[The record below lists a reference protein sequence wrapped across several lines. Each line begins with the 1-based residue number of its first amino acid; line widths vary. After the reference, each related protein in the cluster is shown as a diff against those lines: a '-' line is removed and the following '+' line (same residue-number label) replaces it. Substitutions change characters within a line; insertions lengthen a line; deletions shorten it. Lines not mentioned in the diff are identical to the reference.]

1 MADSLQ
7 NIGVTHLMFYLGV
20 CVFYLILLFNSNDNP
35 AIRQYNFMI
44 FFTSTFIVQLGLN
57 FADINNPSICK
68 AGSNANKFTT
78 VLFHT
83 IVPWVFVL
91 ALGHLLINIFP
102 GWLRIFSNTLGMSWA
117 YQKYGHLL
125 DNKQSTVTSENKEKG
140 SEYVNLL
147 NKILLDKKK
156 LLNEIDIIGMD
167 DEKLHNFY
175 INQLSQIS
183 STIFSKEGQ
192 MNESDIQFFKKIE
205 NPTTKTTTFE
215 VIKDITKSEHDIL
228 CLLKYKNT
236 IGYGIWYILLG
247 VISVM
252 ISTNSVIASNCGT
265 D

>member
-1 MADSLQ
+1 
-7 NIGVTHLMFYLGV
+7 MFYLGV
-20 CVFYLILLFNSNDNP
+20 CVFYLILLFNSDSNQ
-35 AIRQYNFMI
+35 AIIKYNFMI
-44 FFTSTFIVQLGLN
+44 FFTATFIVQLGLN

-68 AGSNANKFTT
+68 SSSDINKFTT

-91 ALGHLLINIFP
+91 ALGNLLINIFP

-125 DNKQSTVTSENKEKG
+125 DDKPSVTPENQAKG
-140 SEYVNLL
+140 AEYIKML
-147 NKILLDKKK
+147 NKVLLDKKK
-156 LLNEIDIIGMD
+156 ILNEIDIIGLD
-167 DEKLHNFY
+167 DETLHKFY
-175 INQLSQIS
+175 NNQLSQIS

-192 MNESDIQFFKKIE
+192 MNETDIQFFKKIE

>member
-20 CVFYLILLFNSNDNP
+20 CVFYLILIFNSNNNP
-35 AIRQYNFMI
+35 AIGQYNFMI
-44 FFTSTFIVQLGLN
+44 FFTATFIVQLGLN
-57 FADINNPSICK
+57 YADINNPSICK
-68 AGSNANKFTT
+68 AGNDVNKFTT

-117 YQKYGHLL
+117 YQQYGHLL
-125 DNKQSTVTSENKEKG
+125 DNKETPITTENQGKG
-140 SEYVNLL
+140 DEYVKLL

-156 LLNEIDIIGMD
+156 ILNEIDIIGMD
-167 DEKLHNFY
+167 DETLHMFY
-175 INQLSQIS
+175 TNQLSKIS
-183 STIFSKEGQ
+183 STIFSNEGK
-192 MNESDIQFFKKIE
+192 MNPEDIQFFKKTV
-205 NPTTKTTTFE
+205 NPLTNTVKFDAMT
-215 VIKDITKSEHDIL
+215 DITKTEHDIL
-228 CLLKYKNT
+228 SLLKYKNT
-236 IGYGIWYILLG
+236 IGYSIWYILLG

-252 ISTNSVIASNCGT
+252 ISTNSVIGSNCGS